1 MSHVYEMELGGR
13 TLTIETGELAQQAG
27 GAVTLRYGDT
37 MLLGVVTASKPRRG
51 IDFFPLSVEFEE
63 RLYSA
68 GRIPGSFFRREGRP
82 TTAAVLSA
90 RLTDR
95 PLRPLFPKGYMDD
108 TQIVITVLSVDMENP
123 PDTLGTIAGSAALT
137 LSDVPFDGPVAS
149 VRIGRVDGELI
160 VQPTWEELAKG
171 DLNLVV
177 AGTKD
182 AIMMVEAEAGEVP
195 ESLLV
200 EAMALGQEA
209 ITAIVQLQEQMLE
222 LAKPKRAFTPETV
235 DPGALAKAESA
246 VGRDLEEALS
256 PSSGLT
262 KAERDEKRKALRT
275 QLLEGVEEA
284 EAEDL
289 SAAFESLERVAV
301 RREILENGARPD
313 GRGTRDLRPLSG
325 RVGVVPRTHGSA
337 LFQRGETQVLTLTTL
352 AGTGMAQRLD
362 DLTPDDSKRF
372 MHHYN
377 FPPYSVGETGRIGST
392 GRREL
397 GHGMLGE
404 RAMASILPDVE
415 DFPYTIRLVSEV
427 LSSNGSTS
435 MASVCASVMSM
446 MDAGVPIKKP
456 IAGIAMGLIKG
467 EGADDFAVLT
477 DIAGLEDHLGDM
489 DFKVAGSQDGV
500 TALQMDI
507 KVKGIELSIM
517 EQALAQARD
526 ARLEIIDLILDTIPQ
541 PREEMSPYA
550 PRMHRVEVPQEKIG
564 AIIGPGGK
572 TIRAIEGDSGAGI
585 DINDDGAVYV
595 TAVDLE
601 SAEKAINAIL
611 ALTKEVE
618 RGEKYTGKVT
628 RILPFGAFV
637 EILPGKDALVHISE
651 LADYHVPSVED
662 VVKLG
667 EEMEVI
673 VTEIDNLGRINAS
686 RKALL
691 TGGQSGGGD
700 GDAGDRGG
708 RGRARSEGGDDRGPR
723 GRGRGGRPER
733 SEGRGERG
741 EGRSERGRDRGRP
754 RDSDRDRPR
763 ETDPDRPSET
773 DRDRPRDSDRDQA
786 ASSDRGEGRERAP
799 ASASRGPDDEKPR
812 GEGDSRPRR
821 RRRRKRSDDGGG
833 DSAPAERQPP
843 STDSGTRTRQRMGFS
858 RDRRF
863 GSDSNEPP
871 GPPPPPAPIS
881 VRRRITDPLRH
892 RTDTVQG
899 PFSEGPSA
907 ISLYDR
913 DKR

>member
-550 PRMHRVEVPQEKIG
+550 PRMHRVEVPQEK
-564 AIIGPGGK
+564 
-572 TIRAIEGDSGAGI
+572 
-585 DINDDGAVYV
+585 
-595 TAVDLE
+595 
-601 SAEKAINAIL
+601 
-611 ALTKEVE
+611 
-618 RGEKYTGKVT
+618 
-628 RILPFGAFV
+628 
-637 EILPGKDALVHISE
+637 
-651 LADYHVPSVED
+651 
-662 VVKLG
+662 
-667 EEMEVI
+667 
-673 VTEIDNLGRINAS
+673 
-686 RKALL
+686 
-691 TGGQSGGGD
+691 
-700 GDAGDRGG
+700 DRGDH
-708 RGRARSEGGDDRGPR
+708 RPRRQDDP
-723 GRGRGGRPER
+723 
-733 SEGRGERG
+733 
-741 EGRSERGRDRGRP
+741 RDRGRLG
-754 RDSDRDRPR
+754 
-763 ETDPDRPSET
+763 
-773 DRDRPRDSDRDQA
+773 
-786 ASSDRGEGRERAP
+786 RGHRHQRRRCGLRHGRGSGVGREGDQRHSGADQGSG
-799 ASASRGPDDEKPR
+799 AGREVHRQGDADSAV
-812 GEGDSRPRR
+812 RR
-821 RRRRKRSDDGGG
+821 LRG
-833 DSAPAERQPP
+833 DSARQGRAGAHLRAGRLPRAVGGGRGQAGRRDGSHRYGDRQPGA
-843 STDSGTRTRQRMGFS
+843 DQRLAQGPP
-858 RDRRF
+858 DRR
-863 GSDSNEPP
+863 
-871 GPPPPPAPIS
+871 PI
-881 VRRRITDPLRH
+881 RRPIRR
-892 RTDTVQG
+892 G
-899 PFSEGPSA
+899 
-907 ISLYDR
+907 
-913 DKR
+913 